1 MLLVRPDGDA
11 AVAAAELDFPNGS
24 VITPDGRTLIVGETF
39 GGRLT
44 AFDIRPDGTLA
55 GRRTWA
61 AVEGMSPDGICLD
74 AEGAVWVA
82 SPVSGEV
89 LRVREGGT
97 VTARLRA
104 TQRPYACM
112 LGGLERRTLFVCTA
126 PTHHR
131 DKLVARP
138 PSGRIEVVDVAVAG
152 AGLP

>member
-1 MLLVRPDGDA
+1 V
-11 AVAAAELDFPNGS
+11 
-24 VITPDGRTLIVGETF
+24 
-39 GGRLT
+39 
-44 AFDIRPDGTLA
+44 
-55 GRRTWA
+55 RRTR
-61 AVEGMSPDGICLD
+61 
-74 AEGAVWVA
+74 VA
-82 SPVSGEV
+82 SPVSGDV
-89 LRVREGGT
+89 LRVCEGGT

-138 PSGRIEVVDVAVAG
+138 PGGRIEVVDVAVAG